1 MEKNANK
8 MEKNANNKEKNAN
21 NKEITTMLTNKKNAN
36 K

>member
-1 MEKNANK
+1 MEKNAS
-8 MEKNANNKEKNAN
+8 NKEKNAN